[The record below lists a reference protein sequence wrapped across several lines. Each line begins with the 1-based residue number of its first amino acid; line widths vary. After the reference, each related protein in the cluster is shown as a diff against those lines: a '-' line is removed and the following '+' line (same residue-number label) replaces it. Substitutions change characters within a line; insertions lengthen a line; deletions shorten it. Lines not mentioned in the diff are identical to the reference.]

1 MTNNRTVHAVIG
13 LLGLLGVLL
22 TLGLLSVVVTGH
34 DVPEAVLTLLGTQLG
49 AVVGALGA
57 LLAHPGTWVGPGPSG
72 NEDDPVHVD
81 VEPAPADVDE
91 G

>member
-1 MTNNRTVHAVIG
+1 MSDHRTVHAVIG

-22 TLGLLSVVVTGH
+22 TCGLLAVVITGR

-57 LLAHPGTWVGPGPSG
+57 LLAHTGSGPAEGSASGTAA
-72 NEDDPVHVD
+72 DPVHVD
-81 VEPAPADVDE
+81 VDGA
-91 G
+91 